1 MLCLS
6 IVVGWLRIFTFFLFL
21 ELLRGVGVVEMEELN
36 YSFLIRA
43 ANLSNFNFV
52 HENRAQLHK
61 MN

>member
-1 MLCLS
+1 MS
-6 IVVGWLRIFTFFLFL
+6 
-21 ELLRGVGVVEMEELN
+21 GVGVVEMEELN

-61 MN
+61 MNFINAERVVP